1 VISISRSIHVN
12 DLAKAIA
19 GELEEYSETITQ
31 KTKESVDEVADGV
44 KREIESHISFQNRTG
59 KYKKAMAI
67 KTVRETKKSKSKV
80 WYVKAPHYR
89 LTHLLEYGHAKRGG
103 GRVQD
108 FPHIKYGE
116 KYAKEQLPKRIK
128 EKVEDEN

>member
-1 VISISRSIHVN
+1 MIPMGRSIHVN
-12 DLAKAIA
+12 DLAKAIS

-31 KTKESVDEVADGV
+31 KTKEAVDEVADGV
-44 KREIESHISFQNRTG
+44 KREIDSHISFQNRTG
-59 KYKKAMAI
+59 KYKKAMAL
-67 KTVRETKKSKSKV
+67 KTVGETKKSKIRV

-108 FPHIKYGE
+108 YPHIKYGE

-128 EKVEDEN
+128 EKVENEN

>member
-1 VISISRSIHVN
+1 MIAISKSIHVN

-19 GELEEYSETITQ
+19 GELEEYSETVTQ
-31 KTKESVDEVADGV
+31 KTKEAVDEVANGV
-44 KREIESHISFQNRTG
+44 KREIDNHISFQNRTG
-59 KYKKAMAI
+59 KYKKAMAL
-67 KTVRETKKSKSKV
+67 KTVGETKKSKIKV
-80 WYVKAPHYR
+80 WHVKAPHYR

-128 EKVEDEN
+128 EKVENEN

>member
-1 VISISRSIHVN
+1 MIPISRSIHVN
-12 DLAKAIA
+12 ALAKAIA
-19 GELEEYSETITQ
+19 GELEEYNQAVTQ
-31 KTKESVDEVADGV
+31 KTKETVDEVANGV
-44 KREIESHISFQNRTG
+44 KREIDSHISFQNRTG
-59 KYKKAMAI
+59 KYKKAMAL
-67 KTVRETKKSKSKV
+67 KTVRETKKSKVKV

-103 GRVQD
+103 GRVQE

-128 EKVEDEN
+128 EKVENES

>member
-1 VISISRSIHVN
+1 MILMGRSIHVN

-31 KTKESVDEVADGV
+31 KTKEAVDEVADGV
-44 KREIESHISFQNRTG
+44 KREIDSHISFQNRTG
-59 KYKKAMAI
+59 KYKKAMAL
-67 KTVRETKKSKSKV
+67 KTVGETKKSKIKV
-80 WYVKAPHYR
+80 WHVKAPHYR

-103 GRVQD
+103 GRVQE

-116 KYAKEQLPKRIK
+116 KYAKEQLTKRIQ
-128 EKVEDEN
+128 EKVENEN

>member
-1 VISISRSIHVN
+1 MIPISNLIHVN

-31 KTKESVDEVADGV
+31 KTKEAVDEVADGV
-44 KREIESHISFQNRTG
+44 KNEIDSHISFQNRTG
-59 KYKKAMAI
+59 KYKKAMAL
-67 KTVRETKKSKSKV
+67 KTVGETKKSKIKV

-116 KYAKEQLPKRIK
+116 KYAREQLTKRIK
-128 EKVEDEN
+128 EKVEHEN

>member
-1 VISISRSIHVN
+1 MISISRSIHVN
-12 DLAKAIA
+12 ALAKAIA
-19 GELEEYSETITQ
+19 GELEEYNQAVTQ
-31 KTKESVDEVADGV
+31 KTKETVDEVANGV
-44 KREIESHISFQNRTG
+44 KREIDRHTTFKDRTG
-59 KYKKAMAI
+59 KYRKAMAV
-67 KTVRETKKSKSKV
+67 KTVRESPKSKIKV

-116 KYAKEQLPKRIK
+116 KYAKEQLTKRIK
-128 EKVEDEN
+128 EKVENEN